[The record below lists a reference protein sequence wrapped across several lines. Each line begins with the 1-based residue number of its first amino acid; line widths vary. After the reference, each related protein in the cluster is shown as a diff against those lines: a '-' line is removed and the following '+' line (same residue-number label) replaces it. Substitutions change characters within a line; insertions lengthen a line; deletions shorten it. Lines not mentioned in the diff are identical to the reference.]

1 MPAQPLAA
9 FAVRF
14 AAGLIPDGTALP
26 ILAGPLRGAW
36 WLAGAAPGPSK
47 GLSVLLDRSESGQ
60 LAEAARLCRPGLLC
74 LDIGAH
80 AGMYSLLFGRRGA
93 RVFAFEPLPANL
105 AWLGRTLR
113 ANRLDRLDGPAG
125 GAPVT
130 VVPWAL
136 SDREGKTL
144 FREGAHSSEGRL
156 DPAGTRPAYATTCD
170 AFCAFA
176 GIRPDLLKIDVEG
189 EEAAVLR
196 GSAGILGERRPAI
209 LLSTHGDL
217 AKEECLRLLR
227 DAGYGKPK
235 PLDAVREADAREF
248 SLTA

>member
-1 MPAQPLAA
+1 MPAESLAA
-9 FAVRF
+9 FAARF
-14 AAGLIPDGTALP
+14 AAGLIPDGTPLP
-26 ILAGPLRGAW
+26 VLAGPLRGAW

-47 GLSVLLDRSESGQ
+47 GLSVLLGRSEAGQ
-60 LAEAARLCRPGLLC
+60 LAEAARLCRPGADC

-80 AGMYSLLFGRRGA
+80 AGMYSLLFSRRGA

-105 AWLGRTLR
+105 AWLGRTLH
-113 ANRLDRLDGPAG
+113 ANRTM
-125 GAPVT
+125 GATGAAKVT

-136 SDREGKTL
+136 SDREGATL

-156 DPAGTRPAYATTCD
+156 DPSGTQPAYATTCD

-176 GIRPDLLKIDVEG
+176 GIRPALLKIDVEG

-196 GSAGILGERRPAI
+196 GAASLLKERRPAV
-209 LLSTHGDL
+209 LLSTHGDA
-217 AKEECLRLLR
+217 AKEACLRLLR
-227 DAGYGKPK
+227 DAGYGRPK
-235 PLDAVREADAREF
+235 PLDAAGEAEAREF